1 MGFSSEIQCAKE
13 PEIFAINQLV
23 RIEQVS
29 KLTTLA
35 KSSINLWVAQG
46 KFPKPIM
53 LSPVVKVWRLIDI
66 NKWIEK
72 HLENTGL
79 EL

>member
-1 MGFSSEIQCAKE
+1 MEATTATE
-13 PEIFAINQLV
+13 VYAPNQLV

-29 KLTTLA
+29 KITTLA

-53 LSPVVKVWRLIDI
+53 LSPVVKVWLIADI
-66 NKWIEK
+66 NNWIEG
-72 HLENTGL
+72 HQHA
-79 EL
+79 

>member
-1 MGFSSEIQCAKE
+1 MESTTEVEAYA
-13 PEIFAINQLV
+13 PNQLV

-29 KLTTLA
+29 KVTTLA

-53 LSPVVKVWRLIDI
+53 LSPVVKVWLIADI
-66 NKWIEK
+66 NNWIEGHK
-72 HLENTGL
+72 NV
-79 EL
+79 

>member
-1 MGFSSEIQCAKE
+1 MEATIATE
-13 PEIFAINQLV
+13 AYAPNQLI

-29 KLTTLA
+29 KVTTLA

-53 LSPVVKVWRLIDI
+53 LSPVVKVWLITDI
-66 NKWIEK
+66 NKWIEEHK
-72 HLENTGL
+72 NV
-79 EL
+79 

>member
-1 MGFSSEIQCAKE
+1 METITATE
-13 PEIFAINQLV
+13 AYAPNQLI

-29 KLTTLA
+29 KVTTLA

-53 LSPVVKVWRLIDI
+53 LSPVVKVWRLADI
-66 NKWIEK
+66 NSWIEE
-72 HLENTGL
+72 HQHA
-79 EL
+79 

>member
-1 MGFSSEIQCAKE
+1 MEATTATE
-13 PEIFAINQLV
+13 AYAPNQLV

-29 KLTTLA
+29 KITTLA

-53 LSPVVKVWRLIDI
+53 LSPVVKVWIIADI
-66 NKWIEK
+66 NNWIEGHK
-72 HLENTGL
+72 NV
-79 EL
+79 

>member
-1 MGFSSEIQCAKE
+1 MEATTAKE
-13 PEIFAINQLV
+13 VYAPNQLV

-29 KLTTLA
+29 KITTLA

-53 LSPVVKVWRLIDI
+53 LSPVVKVWIIADI
-66 NKWIEK
+66 NNWIEGHK
-72 HLENTGL
+72 NG
-79 EL
+79 

>member
-1 MGFSSEIQCAKE
+1 ME
-13 PEIFAINQLV
+13 AITATETYSPNQLI

-29 KLTTLA
+29 KVTTLA

-53 LSPVVKVWRLIDI
+53 LSPVVKVWLIADI
-66 NKWIEK
+66 NNWIEEHK
-72 HLENTGL
+72 NV
-79 EL
+79 

>member
-1 MGFSSEIQCAKE
+1 MNAIKE
-13 PEIFAINQLV
+13 TEAYAPNQLV

-29 KLTTLA
+29 KVTTLA

-53 LSPVVKVWRLIDI
+53 LSPVVKVWRLSDI
-66 NKWIEK
+66 NSWIEG
-72 HLENTGL
+72 HSHG
-79 EL
+79 

>member
-1 MGFSSEIQCAKE
+1 METATATE
-13 PEIFAINQLV
+13 TYAPNQLV

-29 KLTTLA
+29 KVTTLA

-53 LSPVVKVWRLIDI
+53 LSPVIKVWLIADI
-66 NKWIEK
+66 NNWIEEHK
-72 HLENTGL
+72 NV
-79 EL
+79 

>member
-1 MGFSSEIQCAKE
+1 MEYIVDTQSARE
-13 PEIFAINQLV
+13 PETYISNQLI

-29 KLTTLA
+29 KVTTLA

-53 LSPVVKVWRLIDI
+53 LSPVVKVWRLSDI
-66 NKWIEK
+66 NSWIEG
-72 HLENTGL
+72 HCHG
-79 EL
+79 

>member
-1 MGFSSEIQCAKE
+1 METTTATEIYA
-13 PEIFAINQLV
+13 PNQLV

-29 KLTTLA
+29 KVTTLA

-53 LSPVVKVWRLIDI
+53 LSPVIKVWLIADI
-66 NKWIEK
+66 NNWIEEHK
-72 HLENTGL
+72 NV
-79 EL
+79 

>member
-1 MGFSSEIQCAKE
+1 MESIIDTLSARA
-13 PEIFAINQLV
+13 PENYISNQLI

-29 KLTTLA
+29 KVTTLA

-53 LSPVVKVWRLIDI
+53 LSPVVKVWRLSDI
-66 NKWIEK
+66 NSWIEG
-72 HLENTGL
+72 HCHG
-79 EL
+79 